1 MTYYRNDL
9 TFRNAS
15 TMNQQAVVQATR
27 RWVEDVVIDLNLCPF
42 ARRELINNRIRFA
55 VTDVQTPDALLGDL
69 QRELMKLVDDDRI
82 ETTLLVHPGVLQ
94 DFHDY
99 NDFLSVA
106 DGLLE
111 ILELEGV
118 IQIAS
123 FHPHYQFAGT
133 AADAAE
139 NHTNRSPWPMLHLL
153 REASLERAIAA
164 YPDTDAIPQRNIER
178 VEALGAN
185 HMKALLQR
193 CLTDPSNPVG

>member
-1 MTYYRNDL
+1 
-9 TFRNAS
+9 
-15 TMNQQAVVQATR
+15 MNQQAVVQATR
-27 RWVEDVVIDLNLCPF
+27 KWVEDVVIDLNLCPF
-42 ARRELINNRIRFA
+42 ARRELVNDRIRFS
-55 VTDVQTPDALLGDL
+55 VTEAQTPDALLSEL
-69 QRELMKLVDDDRI
+69 QQELMKLVDDDSI
-82 ETTLLVHPGVLQ
+82 ETTLLIHPGVLQ

-99 NDFLSVA
+99 NDFLAVA
-106 DGLLE
+106 DGLVE

-139 NHTNRSPWPMLHLL
+139 NYTNRSPWPMLHLL

-178 VEALGAN
+178 VKALGPTA
-185 HMKALLQR
+185 MKALLAS
-193 CLTDPSNPVG
+193 CHST

>member
-1 MTYYRNDL
+1 
-9 TFRNAS
+9 
-15 TMNQQAVVQATR
+15 MNQQAVVQATR
-27 RWVEDVVIDLNLCPF
+27 RWVEDVVVDLNLCPF
-42 ARRELINNRIRFA
+42 ARRELINNRVRFA

-69 QRELMKLVDDDRI
+69 QRELLKLVDDNSI
-82 ETTLLVHPGVLQ
+82 ETTLLIHPGVLQ

-99 NDFLSVA
+99 NDFLAMA
-106 DGLLE
+106 DGLVE

-139 NHTNRSPWPMLHLL
+139 NYTNRSPWPMLHLL
-153 REASLERAIAA
+153 REASLEKAIAA
-164 YPDTDAIPQRNIER
+164 YPDTDAIPRRNIER

-193 CLTDPSNPVG
+193 SLTDPSNPVG